1 MDTPS
6 IRLSIKVARF
16 QSEVIQRFPNEAPHC
31 QEANLITTGFD
42 ETSKVCYKVIV
53 GHAFEVGHFELV
65 VSLRYIDISTFDLV
79 ENSRD

>member
-1 MDTPS
+1 MT
-6 IRLSIKVARF
+6 RF
-16 QSEVIQRFPNEAPHC
+16 QSEIVQRFSNEAPHC

-53 GHAFEVGHFELV
+53 RHAFEIGHFELV
-65 VSLRYIDISTFDLV
+65 LSLRYVDIATFDLV